1 MNTLVWKGY
10 TMSINKIVL
19 IGNLTRDPDF
29 KELSNVNLCKLSL
42 AVNSGKKGTDSEEV
56 CFVDVTV
63 WGSTADACAQYLKK
77 GRKVAVEGRLKLESW
92 EKDGKKNSKHVIVA
106 SSVDFLFNKD
116 DKQDNTSVDD
126 SRVDDTSVDEPQQ
139 GRMYNNRDT
148 NHNNY

>member
-1 MNTLVWKGY
+1 
-10 TMSINKIVL
+10 MSINKIVL

-92 EKDGKKNSKHVIVA
+92 ELESWEKDGKKNSKHVIVA